1 METRIVVP
9 YGLELWQ
16 YITNEKHQPKGR
28 TMNTTNTRKFSAL
41 VDELGYKLLAIEF
54 AYELNDKE
62 LEDTLNTIADNWNME
77 FTEDNT
83 GLIHVSNDEDEE
95 EDYTYSDEDEPSWNE
110 LMQDNYPSCEDGTI
124 FDTPSGF

>member
-1 METRIVVP
+1 
-9 YGLELWQ
+9 
-16 YITNEKHQPKGR
+16 
-28 TMNTTNTRKFSAL
+28 MNTTNTRKFSAL

-62 LEDTLNTIADNWNME
+62 LGDTLNTIADNWNME

>member
-1 METRIVVP
+1 METCIVVL

-16 YITNEKHQPKGR
+16 YITNDKHQPKGR

-41 VDELGYKLLAIEF
+41 IDELGYKLLAIEF

-62 LEDTLNTIADNWNME
+62 LEDTLNTIADNWNMK

-83 GLIHVSNDEDEE
+83 GLIHVSNYEDEE
-95 EDYTYSDEDEPSWNE
+95 EDYTYSDEGEPSWTE
-110 LMQDNYPSCEDGTI
+110 LMQDNYPSDENGKI